1 MIYLPDEFL
10 INKNNRD
17 EVLDILK
24 NLDSDIFFD
33 DEDSEK
39 IFLLAQKKLEK
50 LGELTVLRKLNEG
63 FFSFGA

>member
-1 MIYLPDEFL
+1 MIYLPNEFL

-24 NLDSDIFFD
+24 SLDSDIFFD
-33 DEDSEK
+33 DENSEK

-63 FFSFGA
+63 FFSFGS

>member
-1 MIYLPDEFL
+1 MIYLPNEFL

-24 NLDSDIFFD
+24 SLDSDIFFD
-33 DEDSEK
+33 DENSEK

-50 LGELTVLRKLNEG
+50 IGELTVLRKLNEG
-63 FFSFGA
+63 FFSFGS